1 MLKQDLTLQILNQNA
16 IPLRDHCL
24 KEKIKKV
31 IGLMEDES
39 GGKIII
45 EFIGLKAKTFSYLI
59 RNGSEYKKE
68 KGIKKCVIKRKL
80 KFENYKNCFEKTQL
94 ENKIHYLEKNKVG
107 IDNIKKDLE
116 EFIRNNK
123 SILKIQQRFKSE
135 RHNVFT

>member
-80 KFENYKNCFEKTQL
+80 KFENYKNCLEATQL
-94 ENKIHYLEKNKVG
+94 ENKINYLEKNKIGVNS
-107 IDNIKKDLE
+107 IQ
-116 EFIRNNK
+116 EFI
-123 SILKIQQRFKSE
+123 
-135 RHNVFT
+135 

>member
-1 MLKQDLTLQILNQNA
+1 
-16 IPLRDHCL
+16 
-24 KEKIKKV
+24 
-31 IGLMEDES
+31 MEDES

-123 SILKIQQRFKSE
+123 SILKIQQRFNSE
-135 RHNVFT
+135 RHNVFTQEINKIALSSNDDKRMQSIDLIMHMEQAKIQ

>member
-1 MLKQDLTLQILNQNA
+1 
-16 IPLRDHCL
+16 
-24 KEKIKKV
+24 
-31 IGLMEDES
+31 MEDES

-135 RHNVFT
+135 RHNVFTQEINKIALSSNDDKRMQSIDLIMHMEQAKIQ